1 MILSF
6 YPDTHFLALAALRTS
21 KMTPTTRTARTRP
34 WWTMIWTT
42 KSLSLKRKVM
52 VKTLTKISK
61 SKFPA
66 MIEHIFRDY
75 ENKPEL
81 DRYEN
86 DGIDDEEQEIID
98 AETRRQ
104 AEKAIEMQNRNV

>member
-1 MILSF
+1 M
-6 YPDTHFLALAALRTS
+6 A
-21 KMTPTTRTARTRP
+21 
-34 WWTMIWTT
+34 
-42 KSLSLKRKVM
+42 
-52 VKTLTKISK
+52 KTLTKISK

-86 DGIDDEEQEIID
+86 DGIDDEEQEMID

>member
-1 MILSF
+1 
-6 YPDTHFLALAALRTS
+6 
-21 KMTPTTRTARTRP
+21 
-34 WWTMIWTT
+34 
-42 KSLSLKRKVM
+42 
-52 VKTLTKISK
+52 
-61 SKFPA
+61 

-75 ENKPEL
+75 GNKPEL

-86 DGIDDEEQEIID
+86 DGIDDEEQEMID